1 MSGRFENL
9 TLDSIDT
16 PVLKLAGI
24 VAAVWKDG
32 NFPLLLLSGKMGS
45 GKTTFVSK
53 LVNAL
58 LDHLKPEL
66 DRSKLF
72 VNSPTYTLMNEYP
85 FPEIQNRSGDP
96 LKIFHFDLYRIG
108 SFEEITDLGFEEYW
122 DGKGISLIEWWEKA
136 EPEFK
141 GKKFIIK
148 IGLEEAY
155 EDTRNLQ
162 IEFLGEEW
170 RRPDLEI
177 ESFLKSEKIL

>member
-9 TLDSIDT
+9 TLDSIDV
-16 PVLKLAGI
+16 PVTKLAGI
-24 VAAVWKDG
+24 VAAVWKQG
-32 NFPLLLLSGKMGS
+32 KFPLLLLSGKMGS

-53 LVNAL
+53 LVKAL
-58 LDHLKPEL
+58 LDQLKPGL
-66 DRSKLF
+66 DKSKLF

-85 FPEIQNRSGDP
+85 FSEIQNQLGDP
-96 LKIFHFDLYRIG
+96 LEIFHFDLYRIG
-108 SFEEITDLGFEEYW
+108 SSEEIPDLGFEEYW
-122 DGKGISLIEWWEKA
+122 NGKGISLIEWWEKA

-141 GKKFIIK
+141 DRKFRIK
-148 IGLEEAY
+148 INLEEAD

-170 RRPDLEI
+170 RRSDLPI